1 MLIVVENMLYS
12 RKEDINYKNNITS
25 YKYIFW
31 IFQVSSLDNDLS
43 SDDDLP
49 KISFQS
55 KKKIKLDDKKSN
67 STKMFSEEGQ
77 ALNSKHSRKMPYS
90 RNDYLS
96 DSSDIENDVEIVETL
111 SLKDRLLGKQSIS
124 SIINNNNI
132 KSHQMSNN
140 YKSIETHDY
149 QNNGNVI
156 DVDEPCA
163 FEEQIETA
171 SNFCNF
177 KSTESIE
184 RTSEYVGV
192 VKSVNTGVLESCVPE
207 VSKVTKTAKQKR
219 TTEEMEEKKRQ
230 AQVEYKL

>member
-1 MLIVVENMLYS
+1 
-12 RKEDINYKNNITS
+12 
-25 YKYIFW
+25 
-31 IFQVSSLDNDLS
+31 
-43 SDDDLP
+43 
-49 KISFQS
+49 
-55 KKKIKLDDKKSN
+55 
-67 STKMFSEEGQ
+67 MFSEEGQ

-111 SLKDRLLGKQSIS
+111 SLKDQLLGKQSISSISSDIENDVEIVETLSLKDRLLGKQSIS

-140 YKSIETHDY
+140 YKPVETHDY
-149 QNNGNVI
+149 QTNGNVI
-156 DVDEPCA
+156 DVDEPWE

-177 KSTESIE
+177 KATESIE

-192 VKSVNTGVLESCVPE
+192 VKSVNTGVSESCVPE
-207 VSKVTKTAKQKR
+207 VMKATKTTKQKR

>member
-1 MLIVVENMLYS
+1 
-12 RKEDINYKNNITS
+12 
-25 YKYIFW
+25 
-31 IFQVSSLDNDLS
+31 
-43 SDDDLP
+43 
-49 KISFQS
+49 
-55 KKKIKLDDKKSN
+55 
-67 STKMFSEEGQ
+67 MFSEEGQ

-111 SLKDRLLGKQSIS
+111 SLKDQLLGKQSISSISYDIEIDVEIVETLSLKDRLLGKQSIS

-140 YKSIETHDY
+140 YKSVETHDY
-149 QNNGNVI
+149 QTNGNVI
-156 DVDEPCA
+156 DVDEPWE

-177 KSTESIE
+177 KATESIE

-192 VKSVNTGVLESCVPE
+192 VKSVNTGVSESCVPE
-207 VSKVTKTAKQKR
+207 VTKATKTTKQKR